1 MFNRLIRK
9 LWGDL
14 QGEELK
20 KFLYLMAGAFFLIGA
35 YVPLR
40 SLKKSLFLN
49 IIGHQYLADVK
60 VYTVIA
66 TALLVFIYTRLVD
79 SFSKQKLVYVFVS
92 FFAALGFGFA
102 FFLAHPTIGVAN
114 TTPDPLRWL
123 GWGFFLFAESYLT
136 IMMALYWSFVS
147 DITSSSSAKK
157 GYGMIVFGSQSGGF
171 LLSVIGERLMS
182 DTSAYA
188 TRVPQLVFL
197 SSCMFLMLG
206 GIVWL
211 LTHTVSPE
219 QLVSNTAH
227 EKKQDDNSSFL
238 TRLFGGVRV
247 LLTRPY
253 VAGIFGLVFFQEVIS
268 ALMDI
273 QMSTMVAKTFSEAAM
288 RAKFIFQF
296 DMLIQFVSCSFA
308 LVGTSY
314 IHRRFGTRACLVGF
328 PLGLLVCAVAYLLRP
343 NLYLV
348 ALFMLMIKALHYA
361 MNQPV
366 KESLY
371 IPTTRDVKY
380 KAKAL
385 IDMLGLRGSKMGGAF
400 LSKAIGSSTALVGSA
415 AIIGL
420 SLWTFVAGMVGTINE
435 RAVKNKDTI
444 R

>member
-1 MFNRLIRK
+1 MFNRLVRK

-40 SLKKSLFLN
+40 SLKQSLFLN
-49 IIGHQYLADVK
+49 IIGYQYVADVK
-60 VYTVIA
+60 MYTVLA
-66 TALLVFIYTRLVD
+66 TAILVFIYTKLVD
-79 SFSKQKLVYVFVS
+79 SFSKQKLVYVFVT
-92 FFAALGFGFA
+92 FYATLGFSFA
-102 FFLAHPTIGVAN
+102 YLLADPLIGVAN
-114 TTPDPLRWL
+114 TTPDPTRLI
-123 GWGFFLFAESYLT
+123 GWGFYLFAESYLT

-157 GYGMIVFGSQSGGF
+157 GYGMIVFGSQTGGF
-171 LLSVIGERLMS
+171 LLSLLGERLMS
-182 DTSAYA
+182 NTAAYA

-197 SSCMFLMLG
+197 SSCMFVVLG

-211 LTHTVSPE
+211 LTHTVDPA
-219 QLVSNTAH
+219 QMISNSAD
-227 EKKQDDNSSFL
+227 EKKASQNDGFMK
-238 TRLFGGVRV
+238 RLLGGVRV

-273 QMSTMVAKTFSEAAM
+273 QMSTMVGKTFAEAAY

-296 DMLIQFVSCSFA
+296 NMLIQFVSCSFA
-308 LVGTSY
+308 LLGTSY
-314 IHRRFGTRACLVGF
+314 IHRRFGTRACLIGF
-328 PLGLLVCAVAYLLRP
+328 PFGLLLCAIAYLVKP

-400 LSKAIGSSTALVGSA
+400 LSKIIGGSTALVGGA
-415 AIIGL
+415 AVIGL
-420 SLWTFVAGMVGTINE
+420 TLWTMVAGMVGTINE
-435 RAVKNKDTI
+435 RAVRNKKTI
-444 R
+444 S